1 MDFLARTNAPLS
13 EALWQQMDEATVRVA
28 RGVLT
33 GRRILPLIGPLG
45 PGAASVTVDDPQQ
58 KGEREQD
65 GMILVTGRRVAP
77 LPTLYEDF
85 MLYARDLAA
94 AQADGQPAD
103 LSAVYAAAQAVAIR
117 EDRLIFQGNETLG
130 MEGFLTADGVQ
141 RTGKGD
147 WSTGE
152 TAFADVAAAIEA
164 MVGAGVFGQYSLV
177 LSPALNT
184 QLQRLQPGTGLLESE
199 RISKLVGG
207 HLYATPVLTGYQAVL
222 LCAQPENM
230 DLVVGQ
236 DLAAAYLEQKDM
248 NHRLRLLETV
258 ALRLKRKQAVV
269 VFA

>member
-1 MDFLARTNAPLS
+1 MDFLARTNAPIS
-13 EALWQQMDEATVRVA
+13 EALWQQIDEATVRVA

-33 GRRILPLIGPLG
+33 GRRILPLVGPLG
-45 PGAASVTVDDPQQ
+45 PGTASVPVDDAGQ
-58 KGEREQD
+58 KGEQEQD
-65 GMILVTGRRVAP
+65 GMIAVTGRKIAQLP
-77 LPTLYEDF
+77 LLYEDF
-85 MLYARDLAA
+85 TLYARDLSS
-94 AQADGQPAD
+94 AQAEGQPAD

-117 EDRLIFQGNETLG
+117 EDRLIFQGNGALG
-130 MEGFLTADGVQ
+130 IEGLLTADGVQ
-141 RTGKGD
+141 RTAKGD
-147 WSTGE
+147 WSAGE
-152 TAFADVAAAIEA
+152 NAFADVAVAIEA

-177 LSPALNT
+177 LSPALST

-207 HLYATPVLTGYQAVL
+207 RLYATPVLAGHQAAL

-236 DLAAAYLEQKDM
+236 DLAAAYLEQKDL

-258 ALRLKRKQAVV
+258 ALRLKRRQAVV